1 MQVCAAPPF
10 AADHALSCDA
20 RWRPHDL
27 LRLSRL
33 PLFDGEPAWVRGS
46 FERAPYAVVRR
57 ALAADGFV
65 AVGLRGVERSQRYG
79 TWAHLDDIE
88 AAVPPEALARRSP
101 LAERNALPA
110 FAALAALQRDAVG
123 GDTAGA
129 LAGFVWG
136 PTGSTGFELAT
147 QAPTVTFSSDLD
159 LLIRAPERLSRD
171 TAIQLLNHL
180 QAIAQRAGIRV
191 DAQLETPAGGVALAE
206 WAADK
211 ARVMARH
218 ARGPLL
224 VTDPWAQAHG
234 DA

>member
-10 AADHALSCDA
+10 AANHALSCDA

-27 LRLSRL
+27 LRLTRL
-33 PLFDGEPAWVRGS
+33 PQLDGEPAWVRGS
-46 FERAPYAVVRR
+46 FARAPYAVVRR
-57 ALAADGFV
+57 ALAANGFV
-65 AVGLRGVERSQRYG
+65 AIGLRGAERSQRYG
-79 TWAHLDDIE
+79 TWVHRDDIE
-88 AAVPPEALARRSP
+88 IAVPPEALARSSP

-110 FAALAALQRDAVG
+110 FATLAALQRD
-123 GDTAGA
+123 TAGA
-129 LAGFVWG
+129 LTGFVWG

-147 QAPTVTFSSDLD
+147 QIPTATFSSDLD
-159 LLIRAPERLSRD
+159 LLIRAPEKLSRHA
-171 TAIQLLNHL
+171 AIQLLDYL
-180 QAIAQRAGIRV
+180 QATAQRTGSRV

-224 VTDPWAQAHG
+224 VADPWAPAR
-234 DA
+234 DST